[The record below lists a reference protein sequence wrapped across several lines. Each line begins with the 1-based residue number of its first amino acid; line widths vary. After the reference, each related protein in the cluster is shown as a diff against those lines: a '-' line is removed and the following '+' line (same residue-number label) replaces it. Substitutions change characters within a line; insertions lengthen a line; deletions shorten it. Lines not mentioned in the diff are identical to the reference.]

1 MITQLIVFGIRI
13 LTIVTAPLKRE
24 TPMIVGADALG
35 QWVVEGP
42 QLLAGLHAVA
52 AGEDP
57 ALVYAELYANSPAIF
72 EDVDEDE
79 GLF

>member
-24 TPMIVGADALG
+24 TPLVVGAEALG
-35 QWVVEGP
+35 PIEVEGAE
-42 QLLAGLHAVA
+42 LLAMLHAA
-52 AGEDP
+52 HAGEDP
-57 ALVYAELYANSPAIF
+57 ALLFAELYANSGTY